1 MSAFKSTALLTAVSL
16 FAQAVRFVFQVLL
29 SRTVGSEV
37 MGLYQLVMPVMPVL
51 MSLTAV
57 GFTAA
62 CSNLTARAHAK
73 GDRRACVQVVRMC
86 TLGFLGAF
94 ALVALVVVPF
104 SDAVS
109 VYLLGDAR
117 SRLGLLLLLPCVFLT
132 GLENIH
138 KHYFYG
144 TTRVAPPAVT
154 EICEQLIRTGAVL
167 GLLWAF
173 LPQSPERTVGLIVLG
188 MILCEVF
195 SALTLTALF
204 HRAVGPTTGAGLP
217 RRELAGRIG
226 RIALPMGCT
235 ALLGNLMGAW
245 TAVLIPRQLVRAGA
259 DVSAAM
265 SAFGILR
272 GMTLPLLSLPT
283 AVISA
288 MGLVLLP
295 KMAQAAALGRADL
308 CRRRASKALS
318 ATLWLTLPA
327 AVLMAVVAQPLGQVL
342 FREKT
347 VGELAFPLALGMAL
361 ACVET
366 VLAISLNGLGRQGT
380 TAAHGLVSGAVQ
392 LFLTW
397 QRMGVPGVGLRGYVE
412 AFLLS
417 TVLGVAL
424 NGWALHKAIGLKP
437 DWFRWIAAPG
447 LATLLAGAC
456 ARLLLTLLTRAGAGD
471 LEKSLT
477 VLAFGGVLYLCA
489 MIAQGV
495 LPARR
500 RPERQGAAARF

>member
-1 MSAFKSTALLTAVSL
+1 MSAFKSTAILTAVSL

-73 GDRRACVQVVRMC
+73 GDRGEAIRVVKMC
-86 TLGFLGAF
+86 TGGFLCAF
-94 ALVALVVVPF
+94 TLVALVVIPL
-104 SDAVS
+104 SDAIS

-117 SRLGLLLLLPCVFLT
+117 SRLGLLLLLTCVLLT

-144 TTRVAPPAVT
+144 TVRVTPPAVT

-173 LPQSPERTVGLIVLG
+173 LPQNPENTVGLIVLG
-188 MILCEVF
+188 MIICEVF
-195 SALTLTALF
+195 SACTLSLLF
-204 HRAVGPTTGAGLP
+204 RLWAGRPDRGGGP
-217 RRELAGRIG
+217 RMELAGRIW

-245 TAVLIPRQLVRAGA
+245 TAVLIPRQLVKAGA
-259 DVSAAM
+259 NVSAAM
-265 SAFGILR
+265 SSFGVLR
-272 GMTLPLLSLPT
+272 GMTLPLLTLPT

-295 KMAQAAALGRADL
+295 KMAQAAALGRNDL
-308 CRRRASKALS
+308 CRRRCSKAL
-318 ATLWLTLPA
+318 AVTLWLTLPA
-327 AVLMAVVAQPLGQVL
+327 AVLMALVAQPLGRVL
-342 FREKT
+342 FREGA
-347 VGELAFPLALGMAL
+347 VGELAFPLALGVAL
-361 ACVET
+361 SAAET
-366 VLAISLNGLGRQGT
+366 VLAISLNGLGKQGT
-380 TAAHGLVSGAVQ
+380 TAANGLISGAVQ

-397 QRMGVPGVGLRGYVE
+397 WRMGQPGVGLRGYVE

-417 TVLGVAL
+417 TLLGLAL
-424 NGWALHKAIGLKP
+424 NGWAIYKTIGLKP
-437 DWFRWIAAPG
+437 DWFRWLVAPG
-447 LATLLAGAC
+447 LATMLAGSC
-456 ARLLLTLLTRAGAGD
+456 GRLLLTFLTRSGVGE
-471 LEKSLT
+471 LEGSLT
-477 VLAFGGVLYLCA
+477 VLAFGTVLYLCA
-489 MIAQGV
+489 MTAQGV
-495 LPARR
+495 VTARLFR
-500 RPERQGAAARF
+500 GN